1 MITIYSDSITE
12 RLLFTLAFI
21 FEDRGVVYEVIND
34 FKKYQALEGPKL
46 CYSDYP
52 DADGFQIYP
61 SKLLL
66 EESIDEQI
74 EQKIDYVVWEGIQV
88 FSFQGIP
95 DILSSIFYFI
105 SDYTNQINK
114 ERDEHN
120 RAMGSLSLAAQYQL
134 NDKLIAERWCEAFL
148 DLLLKNGFEFEVQ
161 KLPFQWIPS
170 FDIDNTFAYKLKD
183 GLRSYLSRAKDL
195 IKQDRRRKIER
206 QYVLSGDK
214 KDPYDTFDY
223 IVNLKNYGVR
233 PIVFY
238 LLGDYGKYDRNIAW
252 NDIRHQ
258 RHIRNLSREV
268 SVYLHPSYKSNYEFA
283 QLVEEKRRIESIT
296 LKEVERSRQH
306 FLKLVV
312 PTTYN
317 QLIKAGFKHD
327 YSTGYADLYGFRLGT
342 ARPVHFF
349 DLKKNYQTELLLH
362 SIAYMDGTLNQYL
375 GLTIPEAKM
384 IVQQLF
390 EECKR
395 YGGDFISLWH
405 NETLGDYGIWKGWRE
420 VHDLMIELNKD
431 A

>member
-12 RLLFTLAFI
+12 RLLFVLAFI
-21 FEDRGVVYEVIND
+21 FEDRGVDYEVIND
-34 FKKYQALEGPKL
+34 FKKYQAMEGPKV

-52 DADGFQIYP
+52 DAEGFQIYP

-74 EQKIDYVVWEGIQV
+74 EQKIDYVEWQGIQV
-88 FSFQGIP
+88 FSFEGVP
-95 DILSSIFYFI
+95 DLLASIFYFI

-120 RAMGSLSLAAQYQL
+120 RALGSLSLAAQYQL
-134 NDKLIAERWCEAFL
+134 NDKLIAERWSEAFL
-148 DLLLKNGFEFEVQ
+148 DLLLKNGFEFTVQ
-161 KLPFQWIPS
+161 KLSFKWIPS

-183 GLRSYLSRAKDL
+183 GLRSYLSRIKDL
-195 IKQDRRRKIER
+195 VKQDRRRKIER
-206 QYVLSGDK
+206 EYVLSGDK

-223 IVNLKNYGVR
+223 IVGLKEYGVN

-268 SVYLHPSYKSNYEFA
+268 EVYLHPSYKSNYEFS
-283 QLVEEKRRIESIT
+283 QLMEEKRRLETII

-312 PTTYN
+312 PYTYN
-317 QLIKAGFKHD
+317 QMMKAGFKHD

-349 DLKKNYQTELLLH
+349 DLKKNYQSELVLH

-375 GLTIPEAKM
+375 GFTIPEAKLV
-384 IVQQLF
+384 VQQLF

-395 YGGDFISLWH
+395 YGGEFISLWH